1 MLNKVLRHCIYNKS
15 LIENRTYLPVVFAQL
30 RSLLR
35 ALSYFRLLS
44 CANKSIKK
52 QQKFK
57 TIT

>member
-15 LIENRTYLPVVFAQL
+15 LIENRTYLPVVFAQF

-44 CANKSIKK
+44 YVNKSIKQATK
-52 QQKFK
+52 V
-57 TIT
+57 